1 MNKDSEQIS
10 IIIADDH
17 KLFAEGLISMLSINN
32 QYNIM
37 YVPNGIDLIEKMKTI
52 NPHLILLDIKMPGM
66 DGIEALSTIKKK
78 KSNVKVIMLSTFSDV
93 ETINKCIY
101 HGADAFLLKNVGIA
115 ELQHT
120 INEVMNNN
128 RTIASMLPKDY
139 TIDNKYAYF
148 SQTYKLTKREWE
160 IIQLIKSSKTNQQIS
175 DELNLSIYT
184 TETHRKNIMQ
194 KLKLKSPT
202 ALVRFII
209 DNEM

>member
-1 MNKDSEQIS
+1 MNKEHKNIS

-17 KLFAEGLISMLSINN
+17 RLFAEGLIAMLSINKG
-32 QYNIM
+32 YDTL
-37 YVPNGIDLIEKMKTI
+37 YVPNGKLLIEKIIEIK
-52 NPHLILLDIKMPGM
+52 PHLVLLDIKMPGM
-66 DGIEALSTIKKK
+66 DGIEALIYIKRNH
-78 KSNVKVIMLSTFSDV
+78 SNVKVIMLSTFSDV

-115 ELQHT
+115 ELQQT
-120 INEVMNNN
+120 IHEVMNNN

-160 IIQLIKSSKTNQQIS
+160 IIQLIKSGKTNQQIS

-194 KLKLKSPT
+194 KLKLKSPI
-202 ALVRFII
+202 ALMRFII

>member
-1 MNKDSEQIS
+1 MNKEHNNIS

-17 KLFAEGLISMLSINN
+17 RLFAEGLIAMLSINKG
-32 QYNIM
+32 YDTI
-37 YVPNGIDLIEKMKTI
+37 YVPNGKELIEKIIEIK
-52 NPHLILLDIKMPGM
+52 PHLVLLDIKMPGM
-66 DGIEALSTIKKK
+66 DGIEALTYLKRNH
-78 KSNVKVIMLSTFSDV
+78 SNVKVIMLSTFSDV

-115 ELQHT
+115 ELQQT
-120 INEVMNNN
+120 IHEVMNNN

-139 TIDNKYAYF
+139 TIDNKFAYF

-160 IIQLIKSSKTNQQIS
+160 IIQLIKSGKTNQQIS

-194 KLKLKSPT
+194 KLKLKSPI
-202 ALVRFII
+202 ALMRFII